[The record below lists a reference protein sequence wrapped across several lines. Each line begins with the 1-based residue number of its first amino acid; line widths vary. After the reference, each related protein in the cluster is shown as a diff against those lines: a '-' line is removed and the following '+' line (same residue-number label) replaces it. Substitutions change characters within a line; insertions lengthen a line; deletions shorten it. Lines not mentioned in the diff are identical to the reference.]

1 MQSQTHL
8 LNFRFYKRRIVGMNP
23 IQKAIF
29 MIGGPSKA
37 ARVMKVSPQ
46 AVCFWRDGLRQVPA
60 ERCPEIERAT
70 NGLVTCEELRPDLTA
85 QWQYLRN
92 TKKA

>member
-1 MQSQTHL
+1 MKKL
-8 LNFRFYKRRIVGMNP
+8 LAYLNGLTSVDQDRFAKNLRSSINYLR
-23 IQKAIF
+23 KAISTGQKF
-29 MIGGPSKA
+29 
-37 ARVMKVSPQ
+37 R
-46 AVCFWRDGLRQVPA
+46 A
-60 ERCPEIERAT
+60 EFCVDIERAT